1 VKKNILVVDDV
12 STNLKCVDMIL
23 RDQYHVTL
31 KKSGE
36 EAVEYLGSHTPDLIL
51 LDIFMQGMNGYEVM
65 EHLNRSPEMAKI
77 PVILITAEVTPES
90 REKGIA
96 LGALDFIT
104 KPINPRHLLSRI
116 EAVFEEEEEE
126 KEA

>member
-1 VKKNILVVDDV
+1 MMKNILVVDDV

-23 RDQYHVTL
+23 RDQYKVTL

-36 EAVEYLGSHTPDLIL
+36 EAVSYLDSHTPDLIL
-51 LDIFMQGMNGYEVM
+51 LDIFMQGMSGYEVM
-65 EHLNRSPEMAKI
+65 EHLNRNPETAKI

-90 REKGIA
+90 RERGTS
-96 LGALDFIT
+96 LGAFDFIT

-116 EAVFEEEEEE
+116 EAVLEESEE